1 MVPLL
6 SIYTHYRLLVWVEG
20 ELYPGEPAVVI
31 GGAGLASDNQVR
43 IEIHY
48 LCSKH
53 PYLAYRHF
61 KMRASPSDGACY
73 GVAIGA
79 IVVFESY

>member
-1 MVPLL
+1 M
-6 SIYTHYRLLVWVEG
+6 
-20 ELYPGEPAVVI
+20 
-31 GGAGLASDNQVR
+31 ASDNQVR

-53 PYLAYRHF
+53 PYLAYRYF